1 MRGQWLPL
9 SAPRRIVTDLMRFA
23 FAVPSVPVERL
34 VDLSTVIAARNA
46 LSRRPPWFG
55 IFAKAYG
62 LTAQE
67 FPQLR
72 RTFVK
77 WPWPHLYEYP
87 TSVAGVCVERDLD
100 GEPCVMLRIFKDP
113 AALRIGDITDII
125 RSAVDA
131 PINELSDFKRIV
143 ALARLPGVLRRP
155 IMWLAFNV
163 ARMRAQYFGTFT
175 VTAASFMGVDALHL
189 PTWTTS
195 LLTFGVFGPT
205 GQVPLRIT
213 MDHRVFDGVAIA
225 RIMARL
231 EEILKGPIVQELQQ
245 ELQNEL
251 QSKPAGGEL
260 TKKRG

>member
-1 MRGQWLPL
+1 MRGQWIPL

-23 FAVPSVPVERL
+23 IAVPSVPVERM
-34 VDLSTVIAARNA
+34 VDLSAVIAARNA

-62 LTAQE
+62 LTARE

-87 TSVAGVCVERDLD
+87 TSVAGVCVERDVD
-100 GEPCVMLRIFKDP
+100 GEPCVMLRLIKDP
-113 AALRIGDITDII
+113 AALRIGEIADII
-125 RSAVDA
+125 RSAA
-131 PINELSDFKRIV
+131 ETPIDELSDFKRIV

-155 IMWLAFNV
+155 IMWFAFNI
-163 ARMRAQYFGTFT
+163 ARMRAHYFGTYT

-195 LLTFGVFGPT
+195 LLTFGVIGPT

-225 RIMARL
+225 KIMARL
-231 EEILKGPIVQELQQ
+231 EEILKGPIVQELKQELQQ
-245 ELQNEL
+245 ELQSEL
-251 QSKPAGGEL
+251 ARGEQASR
-260 TKKRG
+260 RG